1 MKLKRGS
8 KGKEVVD
15 LQTRLKSLGFSLG
28 LEDIDGF
35 FGIKTEEAVK
45 SFQQKEVWQLQV
57 LLIQLHG
64 WKLLKQDTL

>member
-15 LQTRLKSLGFSLG
+15 LQKRLKSLGFSLG

-35 FGIKTEEAVK
+35 FEI
-45 SFQQKEVWQLQV
+45 S
-57 LLIQLHG
+57 
-64 WKLLKQDTL
+64 